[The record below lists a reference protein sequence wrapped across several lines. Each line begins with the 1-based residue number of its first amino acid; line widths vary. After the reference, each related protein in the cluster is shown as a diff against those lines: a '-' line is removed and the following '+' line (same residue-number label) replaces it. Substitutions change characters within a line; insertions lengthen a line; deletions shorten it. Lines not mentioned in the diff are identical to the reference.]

1 MKVSNFRNYKTIVI
15 IISIFSFIISVWQSQ
30 FVYDGHHWGLMTS
43 NATDLLRG
51 KLPYKEIFI
60 QYGLFTTIIHS
71 IFMKIGG
78 MSVISIFFFTSLIY
92 SISIY
97 YFFLII
103 KDKFQTELAL
113 FGVICIFLIHPFV
126 NHPWHNY
133 LTFFFL
139 LLSLFFLGKDDCK
152 HKLISGI
159 FFSLAVLSY
168 EKFLIIFLFFFIS
181 YFFINLKNQKLK
193 NSFFLLIGFAVPLL
207 IFFFYLLYYQILD
220 DWIKYHYI
228 GALYIGENHFF
239 VILNFLINLTQQCFK
254 KFIFEPYW
262 LFFLILLISNTV
274 LLCLFLIKKN
284 FLKKEEEYLIY
295 FSVISIVSFS
305 SAIHSLNSFRLATG
319 SIIGI
324 LILIYFIDKIKNS
337 DTRNF
342 VTLSLI
348 VILCLGINFKK
359 SENNKLFITPVSF
372 EHYTNNE
379 IKFFNM
385 LKLKKDTWEHII
397 YFNNKIIEIK
407 QKCPDV
413 IYAINYT
420 NNNYYYLLISDIFE
434 TFQIK
439 PWINEKNT
447 LDRNIMALIN
457 PNLERSLI
465 KKVLNNKTIIVANL
479 SYKIPQNYSSIDLPY
494 SYEDK
499 YKEILIPKNCKNKL

>member
-1 MKVSNFRNYKTIVI
+1 M
-15 IISIFSFIISVWQSQ
+15 
-30 FVYDGHHWGLMTS
+30 
-43 NATDLLRG
+43 
-51 KLPYKEIFI
+51 
-60 QYGLFTTIIHS
+60 
-71 IFMKIGG
+71 
-78 MSVISIFFFTSLIY
+78 
-92 SISIY
+92 
-97 YFFLII
+97 
-103 KDKFQTELAL
+103 
-113 FGVICIFLIHPFV
+113 
-126 NHPWHNY
+126 
-133 LTFFFL
+133 
-139 LLSLFFLGKDDCK
+139 
-152 HKLISGI
+152 
-159 FFSLAVLSY
+159 
-168 EKFLIIFLFFFIS
+168 
-181 YFFINLKNQKLK
+181 K

-239 VILNFLINLTQQCFK
+239 VILNFLINLTQQGFK